1 MDGALQSYQQH
12 APTSRFSRHHCTN
25 CRKGGF
31 VSTRHN
37 NLRDLMAKMFSEVFK
52 DIEIDP
58 ELSPSTCEEL
68 DSTTA
73 NTTNEARLDVKER
86 GVWEKREQAFL
97 NLSVFDPNYC
107 RYFNKCLQQC
117 VMMISRVTDTILTS
131 QFRIFWFNNQS
142 QA

>member
-1 MDGALQSYQQH
+1 
-12 APTSRFSRHHCTN
+12 
-25 CRKGGF
+25 
-31 VSTRHN
+31 
-37 NLRDLMAKMFSEVFK
+37 MAKMFSEVFK

-117 VMMISRVTDTILTS
+117 VMMISRVMDTILTS